1 MDLKRQEDQ
10 RKSIELVGKHAKRGA
25 LKKIVFNARETREIS
40 RLFQMDRKF
49 TELFFILL
57 NFQRKSL
64 CPDLKR
70 LL

>member
-1 MDLKRQEDQ
+1 ML
-10 RKSIELVGKHAKRGA
+10 
-25 LKKIVFNARETREIS
+25 NTTETREIN

-57 NFQRKSL
+57 NFQRKSVRS
-64 CPDLKR
+64 DLRR